1 MSWYSIMFERIYA
14 VFHKGASIHPNE
26 EKLDGAVLT
35 CILLYVPIVSN
46 FYSIM
51 HFLRMSTGWLI
62 PQNKFVFTVVSLIV
76 IIFHFLLFIQKKRY
90 QKISEYV
97 AAFSKRK
104 KLIATIFSWLYFVG
118 SFVFFILF
126 LTLTKPGS

>member
-1 MSWYSIMFERIYA
+1 
-14 VFHKGASIHPNE
+14 
-26 EKLDGAVLT
+26 
-35 CILLYVPIVSN
+35 
-46 FYSIM
+46 
-51 HFLRMSTGWLI
+51 MSTGWLI

>member
-14 VFHKGASIHPNE
+14 VFHKGASINPVE
-26 EKLDGAVLT
+26 EKFDGAVLT
-35 CILLYVPIVSN
+35 CILVVIPIVVNALS
-46 FYSIM
+46 
-51 HFLRMSTGWLI
+51 
-62 PQNKFVFTVVSLIV
+62 
-76 IIFHFLLFIQKKRY
+76 IFHLWRLYTGSLQLLNKPLVIVAYIILVGIHMFWVLPQKRY
-90 QKISEYV
+90 LKISEYV